1 MTGSGYSFLT
11 NATDAPVVL
20 SGYDYIIAGGGTAG
34 CPLAA
39 TLSQNFSVL
48 VLERGGSP
56 YGNADIEYAYNFG
69 KLVSNN
75 GAVGKTG
82 PPSPVQNFQSEDG
95 VFNRRARVLGG
106 GSSINAGFYSHA
118 SAEFVSRAGWDA
130 GMVAGA
136 YAWVESVV
144 AFFPLLHQWQ
154 NAVKNALLEVGVLPD
169 NGYTF
174 KHWTGTKV
182 GGSIFDEAG
191 KRHTAADLLQ
201 YANPANIT
209 VLLYANVHKIIF
221 SPPGTLS

>member
-11 NATDAPVVL
+11 NSTDAPVVL
-20 SGYDYIIAGGGTAG
+20 SGYDYIIVGGGTAG

-39 TLSQNFSVL
+39 TLSENFSVL
-48 VLERGGSP
+48 LLERGGSP
-56 YGNADIEYAYNFG
+56 YGNADIENAYNFG
-69 KLVSNN
+69 KLISNS
-75 GAVGKTG
+75 GVVAKT
-82 PPSPVQNFQSEDG
+82 SPVQSFQSADG

-106 GSSINAGFYSHA
+106 GSSINAGFFTHA
-118 SAEFVSRAGWDA
+118 SVDYVLRAGWDA
-130 GMVAGA
+130 SMVARA
-136 YAWVESVV
+136 YAWVESIV

-174 KHWTGTKV
+174 EHLTGTKV

-221 SPPGTLS
+221 SPSGTLS